1 MTNNLP
7 QGWVECILGDVLYLQ
22 NGYAFNSKDYSETGI
37 NIIRISDI
45 QDNKVTTEKSVKY
58 NKKDIDKCFHIVKGD
73 FLLAMSGATTGKTG
87 TYTSDEISY
96 LNQRVGNLKIYSEE
110 VLLPQYRNYFIA
122 NKRKEIERKAYGG
135 AQPNISKQLIES
147 LNLLLPPLK
156 EQKRIVEKIENEFE
170 KIDEGIEKL
179 KLVQEQ
185 VKQYKQSVLN
195 SAFEGKLYKTT
206 EWEEKKLKE
215 ITTKIT
221 DGSHNPP
228 PKQEF
233 GVPMLSGRNIKN
245 GKINFDEYRYITESA
260 FQSEIKRTP
269 IEVGD
274 VLLTIVGTIGE
285 SAVVPKNTPK
295 FAIQRS
301 VALLKPQISSFY
313 LKYYLDSPMAFSY
326 YKKNEKGTAQKGI
339 YLETLKNMIIKLPLD
354 KDEQQKIVEEIEKR
368 FKVADNV
375 AKIVEENLEKAEQ
388 LKQSILKKA
397 FEGRLVPQDP
407 TDEPASVL
415 IERIK
420 EERNNTK

>member
-1 MTNNLP
+1 MLKNNLP
-7 QGWVECILGDVLYLQ
+7 QGWVECEFEFCIEKINTQKKVKQKEYLEEGLFPIIDQ
-22 NGYAFNSKDYSETGI
+22 GQKLIGGYSNKSDFVI
-37 NIIRISDI
+37 NIETPVIVFGDHTRCFKYIDFDFVSGADGTKI
-45 QDNKVTTEKSVKY
+45 IKPLGFFDEKLFYYFCKTLNFPNKGYSRHFQYLLKSV
-58 NKKDIDKCFHIVKGD
+58 
-73 FLLAMSGATTGKTG
+73 
-87 TYTSDEISY
+87 
-96 LNQRVGNLKIYSEE
+96 IY
-110 VLLPQYRNYFIA
+110 I
-122 NKRKEIERKAYGG
+122 
-135 AQPNISKQLIES
+135 
-147 LNLLLPPLK
+147 PPLN
-156 EQKRIVEKIENEFE
+156 EQKKIVEKIENEFG

-185 VKQYKQSVLN
+185 IKQYKQSVLK

-206 EWEEKKLKE
+206 EWEEKKLKDV
-215 ITTKIT
+215 TTKIS

-245 GKINFDEYRYITESA
+245 GKINFDEYRYITESE
-260 FQSEIKRTP
+260 FQLEIKRTP
-269 IEVGD
+269 IEAGD
-274 VLLTIVGTIGE
+274 ILLTIVGTIGE
-285 SAVVPKNTPK
+285 TAVVPENLPK

-339 YLETLKNMIIKLPLD
+339 YLETLKNMIIKLPID
-354 KDEQQKIVEEIEKR
+354 KDAQQKIVAEIEKR
-368 FKVADNV
+368 FEVADNV
-375 AKIVEENLEKAEQ
+375 AKVVEENLEKAEQ

-415 IERIK
+415 LERIK
-420 EERNNTK
+420 KERKKND